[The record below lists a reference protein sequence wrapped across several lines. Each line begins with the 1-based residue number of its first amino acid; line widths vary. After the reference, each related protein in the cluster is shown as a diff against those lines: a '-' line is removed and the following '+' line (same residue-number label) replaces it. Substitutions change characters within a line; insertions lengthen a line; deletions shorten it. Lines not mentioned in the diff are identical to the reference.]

1 MSFKI
6 NKEIKKLKKH
16 LISLSENVE
25 KQVDLAIQS
34 LDELDIGLAKKVIKG
49 DERINVKEIELEEEC
64 LKVLA
69 LHQPVANDL
78 RIIIAALKINNDLE
92 RIADHGVYISEI
104 TINIASGTQIKIPN
118 QILDVSAQVKLMLRK
133 ALLAFV
139 EYDVEVAK
147 DVISMVSDIKEML
160 VEIRQTCID
169 NMKESPESLMLQL
182 DILDISKQLNRIVE
196 LTSNIAEDTVFL
208 LKGDIIRHGDF

>member
-78 RIIIAALKINNDLE
+78 RIIVAALKINNDLE

-160 VEIRQTCID
+160 VKIRQTCID
-169 NMKESPESLMLQL
+169 RMQESPESLMLQL
-182 DILDISKQLNRIVE
+182 DILDIAKQLNRIVE
-196 LTSNIAEDTVFL
+196 LTSSIAEDTVFL